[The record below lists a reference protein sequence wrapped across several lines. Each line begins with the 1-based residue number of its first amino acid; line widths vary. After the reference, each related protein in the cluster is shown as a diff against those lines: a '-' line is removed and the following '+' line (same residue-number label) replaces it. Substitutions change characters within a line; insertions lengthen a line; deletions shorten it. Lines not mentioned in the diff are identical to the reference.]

1 MSAGVHSYSP
11 DFGNVPGGHLP
22 SQSPTDLHTGR
33 PLTGLDALAVG
44 SQYALQQMRDNN
56 MHNGQQYDLNA
67 HQGQGHYDDQEE
79 GKTRTDSVD
88 SQHKSAKVGSGPVRR
103 RISRACDQCNQLRTK
118 CDGKFPCA
126 HCVEFGLTCEYARE
140 RKKRG
145 KASRKELAAQ
155 QAAAAAASGA
165 SSAEVDQSSPQSSRS
180 GSDRQKPPTT
190 ILESHSTAVKRRRSS
205 LSGPNRPPPPQRAA
219 STATQQPGDGS
230 FIVPPHPIASSATPA
245 MGGAHPGS
253 VIPEAASAATPMQQQ
268 YPNGQALSV
277 SNMNNHNMVNH
288 RLPFNVTDFQSMDE
302 YHRNALQHSATING
316 QTILHSNATLPTTQ
330 LQQYQQNPYT
340 VPSPQS
346 QGAAP
351 LGQFRMGDSPMS
363 GGNVMGNSPH
373 GGSPA
378 WLDLPSPSASIYAH
392 LQQSQTQQSLRYPVL
407 KPILPRISSII
418 PISLACDLLD
428 MYFSSSSSAFAQP
441 ASPYILG
448 FVMRKRSVLRKQDP
462 RPCSRA
468 LLASML
474 WVAAQTSESSF
485 LTSPPSQRGKICHQL
500 LELTISLLR
509 PLVHAPT
516 NDPSGTYGTHSVVN
530 GVALGGFGVANPAA
544 GHDTEGGS
552 TGAAAAL
559 DDVITYIN
567 LATVVSASEY
577 KAASLRWWNAAWSLA
592 RELKLGRELPP
603 NPPRHPH
610 QDEVDP
616 GSRVDGDMNAKHSG
630 QGQLHRN
637 FHPNMPQ
644 PGSVSEEERE
654 ERRRI
659 WWLLYIVDRH
669 LALCYNRPL
678 FLLDVECDGLLQPEN
693 DTVWQQGDYYPPEN
707 HEQSLYFRRRGPCF
721 ECTSHSIFG
730 YFLPLMTILGEIVDI
745 NHAKNHPRFGMR
757 FRTGHEWDDQISE
770 ISQQLEAY
778 GRSLKEFEARFI
790 PPQDG
795 MAKGFDGDQHHDQNS
810 PSVQSTST
818 STARMTEAV
827 LQTRIVVAYGTH
839 LMHTLYIALNGKW
852 DPISLLDDNDLWI
865 SSQSF
870 ISATGHAV
878 SAAEAISDILE
889 YDPDLSCMPFFF
901 GIYLLQGSFLLLL
914 IADKLQGE
922 ASPSVVKACE
932 TIVRAHEVCVVT
944 LNTEYQRNFRK
955 VMRSALA
962 QVKGRMPEDFGEQ
975 QQRRREVL
983 ALYRWTGDGTG
994 LAL

>member
-1 MSAGVHSYSP
+1 MSTGVHSYSP
-11 DFGNVPGGHLP
+11 DFASLGGQHLP
-22 SQSPTDLHTGR
+22 SQSPTGLQHGR
-33 PLTGLDALAVG
+33 PLTGLDALAAG
-44 SQYALQQMRDNN
+44 SQYALQQMRNN
-56 MHNGQQYDLNA
+56 DYQNGQQYDLNV
-67 HQGQGHYDDQEE
+67 QPGHGHLPGQEE
-79 GKTRTDSVD
+79 VHKARTESVSSQQKPGK
-88 SQHKSAKVGSGPVRR
+88 AGNGPVRR

-165 SSAEVDQSSPQSSRS
+165 SSAEVDQGSPQSSRS
-180 GSDRQKPPTT
+180 GSDRQRPPTSE
-190 ILESHSTAVKRRRSS
+190 IPSSAAKRRRSS
-205 LSGPNRPPPPQRAA
+205 MNGTGRPAPPVRTQSA
-219 STATQQPGDGS
+219 ATQPAGEAS
-230 FIVPPHPIASSATPA
+230 FIVPQHRNAATNA
-245 MGGAHPGS
+245 VMS
-253 VIPEAASAATPMQQQ
+253 NDNAAAGMPDAAATPMPGQQFT
-268 YPNGQALSV
+268 NGQALSV
-277 SNMNNHNMVNH
+277 SNMNSHNMVNH
-288 RLPFNVTDFQSMDE
+288 RLPFGVDFQPMDE
-302 YHRNALQHSATING
+302 YQRNAMHNTPAMNG
-316 QTILHSNATLPTTQ
+316 QQNVLHSNVLQTPGAPI
-330 LQQYQQNPYT
+330 QQYGQNPYT

-346 QGAAP
+346 QHGGG
-351 LGQFRMGDSPMS
+351 LNNQFRIGDSPMS
-363 GGNVMGNSPH
+363 GGGNLMGNSPH

-407 KPILPRISSII
+407 KPLLPRISSII
-418 PISLACDLLD
+418 PVSLACDLLD
-428 MYFSSSSSAFAQP
+428 MYFATTSMAFVQP

-448 FVMRKRSVLRKQDP
+448 FVLRKRSVLRKQDP

-509 PLVHAPT
+509 PLVHTPT
-516 NDPSGTYGTHSVVN
+516 HDTSGAYSAHSVIN

-603 NPPRHPH
+603 NPPRHNH
-610 QDEVDP
+610 QDDMDTTT
-616 GSRVDGDMNAKHSG
+616 RVDNDMNAKHQG
-630 QGQLHRN
+630 QGQAQRP

-644 PGSVSEEERE
+644 PGVVGEEERE

-693 DTVWQQGDYYPPEN
+693 DTVWQQGDFYPPEN
-707 HEQSLYFRRRGPCF
+707 YEQSLYFRRRGPCF
-721 ECTSHSIFG
+721 ECTGHSIFG

-745 NHAKNHPRFGMR
+745 SHAKNHPRFGMR
-757 FRTGHEWDDQISE
+757 FRTGHEWDEQINE

-778 GRSLKEFEARFI
+778 GRSLKDFEARFI

-795 MAKGFDGDQHHDQNS
+795 IDKQFQGDPHHDHNS

-818 STARMTEAV
+818 GTARMTEAV

-889 YDPDLSCMPFFF
+889 YDPDLSFMPFFF

>member
-1 MSAGVHSYSP
+1 MST
-11 DFGNVPGGHLP
+11 
-22 SQSPTDLHTGR
+22 QSPTGIANGR
-33 PLTGLDALAVG
+33 PLTGLDALAAG
-44 SQYALQQMRDNN
+44 SQYALQQMREKDLQ
-56 MHNGQQYDLNA
+56 NGKQHDQRHA
-67 HQGQGHYDDQEE
+67 RHGSQEE
-79 GKTRTDSVD
+79 AAPGPKDPTTPN
-88 SQHKSAKVGSGPVRR
+88 KSSKANNGPVRR

-145 KASRKELAAQ
+145 KASRKEIAAQ
-155 QAAAAAASGA
+155 KAAAAAASSTDLDHG
-165 SSAEVDQSSPQSSRS
+165 SPQSSRS
-180 GSDRQKPPTT
+180 ESDRPPPA
-190 ILESHSTAVKRRRSS
+190 TAAGTKRRRSS
-205 LSGPNRPPPPQRAA
+205 ANMASRPGPPQRGFTA
-219 STATQQPGDGS
+219 STQHTNEPSAFP
-230 FIVPPHPIASSATPA
+230 VPPHPSATPNE
-245 MGGAHPGS
+245 HNSHLDRVPN
-253 VIPEAASAATPMQQQ
+253 AAAANMTQFPT
-268 YPNGQALSV
+268 GQALSV
-277 SNMNNHNMVNH
+277 TNMQSHNLVNH
-288 RLPFNVTDFQSMDE
+288 RLPFGASDFASMDD
-302 YHRNALQHSATING
+302 YHRNVLQHSASVNG
-316 QTILHSNATLPTTQ
+316 QNVLHGTSNLPTTT
-330 LQQYQQNPYT
+330 LHMQQYTQNPYGIGS
-340 VPSPQS
+340 PSS
-346 QGAAP
+346 QPGA
-351 LGQFRMGDSPMS
+351 LTQFRIGDSPMS
-363 GGNVMGNSPH
+363 GAGLIGNSPH
-373 GGSPA
+373 GGSPG
-378 WLDLPSPSASIYAH
+378 WLDLPSPSASMYAN
-392 LQQSQTQQSLRYPVL
+392 LQQAQAQQSLRYPVL

-428 MYFSSSSSAFAQP
+428 IYFASSSSAFVQP

-448 FVMRKRSVLRKQDP
+448 FVLRKRSVLRKNDP

-474 WVAAQTSESSF
+474 WVGAQTSENSF

-500 LELTISLLR
+500 LELTIALLK
-509 PLVHAPT
+509 PLVHT
-516 NDPSGTYGTHSVVN
+516 NTSDPSGGHHVQSAVN

-603 NPPRHPH
+603 NPPQHP
-610 QDEVDP
+610 QDDL
-616 GSRVDGDMNAKHSG
+616 GAGNHGDGDLNLKHPG
-630 QGQLHRN
+630 QGQQQHQY
-637 FHPNMPQ
+637 HPNVPQ
-644 PGSVSEEERE
+644 PGVVSDEERE

-659 WWLLYIVDRH
+659 WWLLYTVDRH

-693 DTVWQQGDYYPPEN
+693 ETVWQSGDYYPPEN
-707 HEQSLYFRRRGPCF
+707 YEQSLYFRRRGPCF
-721 ECTSHSIFG
+721 ECTGHGIFG

-745 NHAKNHPRFGMR
+745 SHAKNHPRFGIR
-757 FRTGHEWDDQISE
+757 FRTGHEWDDQINE
-770 ISQQLEAY
+770 ISNQLESY
-778 GRSLKEFEARFI
+778 GRSLREFEARFI
-790 PPQDG
+790 PHPEGGEKQYKGDG
-795 MAKGFDGDQHHDQNS
+795 HHETNS
-810 PSVQSTST
+810 PSVHSTST
-818 STARMTEAV
+818 STTRMTEAV

-839 LMHTLYIALNGKW
+839 LMHTLHILLNGKW

-889 YDPDLSCMPFFF
+889 YDPDLSFMPFFF

-962 QVKGRMPEDFGEQ
+962 QVKGRLPEDFGEQ

-983 ALYRWTGDGTG
+983 ALYRWTGDGQG

>member
-1 MSAGVHSYSP
+1 MLVSH
-11 DFGNVPGGHLP
+11 
-22 SQSPTDLHTGR
+22 PTVL
-33 PLTGLDALAVG
+33 LFLAE
-44 SQYALQQMRDNN
+44 A
-56 MHNGQQYDLNA
+56 
-67 HQGQGHYDDQEE
+67 DQ
-79 GKTRTDSVD
+79 
-88 SQHKSAKVGSGPVRR
+88 
-103 RISRACDQCNQLRTK
+103 DQ
-118 CDGKFPCA
+118 
-126 HCVEFGLTCEYARE
+126 EFGLTCEYARE

-155 QAAAAAASGA
+155 QAAAMASGA
-165 SSAEVDQSSPQSSRS
+165 SSTEVDQGSPQSSRS
-180 GSDRQKPPTT
+180 GSDRQRVPTS
-190 ILESHSTAVKRRRSS
+190 ETAPAPTSGKRRRSS
-205 LSGPNRPPPPQRAA
+205 VNGPNRPAPPQRTQ
-219 STATQQPGDGS
+219 STATQHATEPA
-230 FIVPPHPIASSATPA
+230 FVVPPHPAAAAATPA
-245 MGGAHPGS
+245 ISHDHPNPS
-253 VIPEAASAATPMQQQ
+253 LPDASAATPMPPQQ
-268 YPNGQALSV
+268 YSDGQALSV

-288 RLPFNVTDFQSMDE
+288 RLPFNVSDFQSMDE
-302 YHRNALQHSATING
+302 YHRNALHHSAAING
-316 QTILHSNATLPTTQ
+316 QSVLHGNATLPNPAQ
-330 LQQYQQNPYT
+330 MQQYSQNPYA

-346 QGAAP
+346 QAGAP
-351 LGQFRMGDSPMS
+351 LNQFRIGDSPMS
-363 GGNVMGNSPH
+363 GANLIGNSPH
-373 GGSPA
+373 AGSPA

-418 PISLACDLLD
+418 PISLACDLLEL
-428 MYFSSSSSAFAQP
+428 YFASSSSAFVQP

-448 FVMRKRSVLRKQDP
+448 FVLRKRSVLRKSDP
-462 RPCSRA
+462 RTCSRA

-509 PLVHAPT
+509 PLVHTPT
-516 NDPSGTYGTHSVVN
+516 NDSGTHHVIN

-603 NPPRHPH
+603 NPPRHSH
-610 QDEVDP
+610 QDEMDP
-616 GSRVDGDMNAKHSG
+616 NGRVDGDMNAKHAG
-630 QGQLHRN
+630 QAQAQRA

-644 PGSVSEEERE
+644 PGTVSEEERE

-693 DTVWQQGDYYPPEN
+693 DTLWQQGDYYPPEN
-707 HEQSLYFRRRGPCF
+707 YEQSLYFRRRGPCF

-778 GRSLKEFEARFI
+778 GRSLKDFEARFI
-790 PPQDG
+790 PPADG
-795 MAKGFDGDQHHDQNS
+795 ADKTFQGDPHHDQNS

-818 STARMTEAV
+818 STARMTEAT

-889 YDPDLSCMPFFF
+889 YDPDLSFMPFFF

-944 LNTEYQRNFRK
+944 LNTEYQVSLFTN
-955 VMRSALA
+955 SLTST
-962 QVKGRMPEDFGEQ
+962 
-975 QQRRREVL
+975 QR
-983 ALYRWTGDGTG
+983 
-994 LAL
+994 